1 VAAARKTQVAAAAA
15 AGQENVYC
23 EIGAGGEAA
32 SRGRLEA
39 VPEEEEEEEEEESE
53 EGVEAEERERW
64 EEGGQSFWVRELRHV
79 DSDVN
84 TEEEEL
90 YVAQVRQ
97 LSSRYLPAGKVTS
110 L

>member
-1 VAAARKTQVAAAAA
+1 MK
-15 AGQENVYC
+15 
-23 EIGAGGEAA
+23 IGRWKRIEEGEGSGDEWSDGGE
-32 SRGRLEA
+32 RG
-39 VPEEEEEEEEEESE
+39 
-53 EGVEAEERERW
+53 
-64 EEGGQSFWVRELRHV
+64 FWVQELRHV

-90 YVAQVRQ
+90 YVAQVRY